1 MLSEKSQSPKSTY
14 CKTPFIYYSL
24 NDKNYKD
31 GEHISACQGLRR
43 KAGSWRGVGS
53 WKEVSVAL
61 KEQCGDGNVLHP
73 DCNSVNILVV
83 MLCYS
88 SGRGYHLGETGE
100 KVHRISLHY
109 FLQLHV
115 SLQCSQNKV

>member
-1 MLSEKSQSPKSTY
+1 M
-14 CKTPFIYYSL
+14 
-24 NDKNYKD
+24 
-31 GEHISACQGLRR
+31 
-43 KAGSWRGVGS
+43 
-53 WKEVSVAL
+53 AL

-100 KVHRISLHY
+100 KAHRISLHY

-115 SLQCSQNKV
+115 SLQCSQNKKFNEKSKCGCHLDNNSQDTCNYGQSG